1 MAWRLNALHTD
12 AMTQLGMNWG
22 LCIGSLI
29 VVLPSVLAVKN
40 KTEVEDEA
48 GVSREALDQKTEQD
62 L

>member
-12 AMTQLGMNWG
+12 PMTQLGMNWG

-48 GVSREALDQKTEQD
+48 GATRQSVDHKTEQD